1 MCMAEELCLCDPF
14 GVVGVW
20 DLPMAMKF
28 MCMLFGFPFIFFVC
42 EFKARDV

>member
-1 MCMAEELCLCDPF
+1 MFIEDNVRVEESCLCDPF

-28 MCMLFGFPFIFFVC
+28 MCKLFEFPFV
-42 EFKARDV
+42 